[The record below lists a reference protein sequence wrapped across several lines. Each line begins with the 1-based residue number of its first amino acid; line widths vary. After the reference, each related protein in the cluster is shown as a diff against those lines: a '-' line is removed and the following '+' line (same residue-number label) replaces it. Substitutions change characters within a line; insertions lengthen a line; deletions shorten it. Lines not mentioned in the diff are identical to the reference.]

1 MCNLLQAITHIIF
14 QGANIVIF
22 FESFAILNR
31 FSIVFASFFLRIDE
45 FFLLFLLHYL
55 NRNSVNLPQLS
66 HKFLTLALRRCCR
79 KCAQQHSH
87 RHP

>member
-31 FSIVFASFFLRIDE
+31 FSIVFASFF
-45 FFLLFLLHYL
+45 
-55 NRNSVNLPQLS
+55 
-66 HKFLTLALRRCCR
+66 
-79 KCAQQHSH
+79 
-87 RHP
+87 